1 MKIKE
6 YRSYFNGLEIEK
18 PFNNKKKYKI
28 TTLENDLEV
37 LLISDSEAIQSSAS
51 LNISIGSAY
60 DPEDI
65 PGLAHFCE
73 HLLFMGTE
81 KYPEES
87 EYNQFLSQNGG
98 YSNAYTTFKETNFF
112 FEVNNNSLEA
122 CLDRFSQFFIS
133 PLFDASCT
141 EREMLSVNS
150 EHMNNIQTDSWRIS
164 QIERNY
170 SNPNHPYHKFYT
182 GNFETLNVPDIRNHV
197 IEFYNKHY
205 SSNLMKL
212 VILGNESIDIL
223 YKWAKQYFSKIENK
237 NLILEEFKEPPL
249 TKEYLMKE
257 IYIKPIMDMSL
268 LIIIFP
274 VPNANKYYKEKPYHY
289 FTHLIGHE
297 GKGSIISYLKS
308 KDLAYSIEVGNSN
321 IIDDFDNFKIEISLT
336 EKGLSNYEEVIE
348 IVFQYIEMLK
358 KEGVQEWIYNELET
372 MSKCIFLYED
382 KDHNDCLVASLSSGM
397 QINYPRHQI
406 LSGPYIVRNFDP
418 GLIEDLL
425 NYFTCENFRYILVN
439 QDLEL
444 ENTIIDKWY
453 GTEYSIK
460 DIPMDIM
467 KKFKNI
473 TINKKLHLPERNKFI
488 PEKININYEI
498 PNMNSSLIPE
508 LIKNNDK
515 IRMFYKKDDQFNNPK
530 TNITISFISPQID
543 GTPLDH
549 LMTIIYVGLF
559 EESISEMAYYAS
571 LAGIYYNLTNGLTLS
586 ICGYNN
592 HILYYLEKFFTAMIT
607 LKFTDKEFYNLK
619 DQLKT
624 AYQNSKYSNSSQYA
638 HSYLSYL
645 LSDNSYLTE
654 DLLKE
659 IDDITPSNI
668 MEFYPKIFSRL
679 FIEGFI
685 HGSLSKSESK
695 IVVNII
701 EKIFNS
707 KSLSL
712 SKRLQNRCIKL
723 PEGKSYIYKRLHSD
737 GDNPNSAVQYYIEI
751 SERTTV
757 DKRAMISLLV
767 NLLDEPCF
775 NYLRTQEQLGYI
787 VTSGR
792 WNMSVTSGIYI
803 LVQSEKSCLEIES
816 YIEQF
821 LIEFRNIIEK
831 MDNDDFNRNVKLT
844 MEMFQ
849 DKHKT
854 LEDEHSWT
862 WNLISS
868 GFYEFNISKC
878 YLHNINTKQ
887 NKN

>member
-1 MKIKE
+1 MKRKE
-6 YRSYFNGLEIEK
+6 SKNYFNGLEIEK
-18 PFNNKKKYKI
+18 PFNCKKKYKI
-28 TTLENDLEV
+28 VTLENGLEV
-37 LLISDSEAIQSSAS
+37 LLISDNEAIQSSAA
-51 LNISIGSAY
+51 LNICIGSAY
-60 DPEDI
+60 DPENI

-73 HLLFMGTE
+73 HLLFMGTK

-112 FEVNNNSLEA
+112 FEINNNSLEA

-133 PLFDASCT
+133 PLFDESCT
-141 EREMLSVNS
+141 EREILSVNS

-182 GNFETLNVPDIRNHV
+182 GNFETLNIPDIRDRV
-197 IEFYNKHY
+197 IEFYNKYY

-212 VILGNESIDIL
+212 VILGNESIETL
-223 YKWAKQYFSKIENK
+223 FKWAKLYFSKIKNK
-237 NLILEEFKEPPL
+237 NLTLEKFNDPPL
-249 TKEYLMKE
+249 TQEYLMKE
-257 IYIKPIMDMSL
+257 ICIKPIMDMSL
-268 LIIIFP
+268 LILIFP
-274 VPNANKYYKEKPYHY
+274 VPNTDEFYKEKPFHY

-297 GKGSIISYLKS
+297 GKGSIISFLKS
-308 KDLAYSIEVGNSN
+308 KDLAYSLETGITN
-321 IIDDFDNFKIEISLT
+321 IIDEYANFKIEISLT

-358 KEGVQEWIYNELET
+358 NEGVQEWIYNELET
-372 MSKCIFLYED
+372 MSKCSFLYED
-382 KDHNDCLVASLSSGM
+382 KDHNDCLVASLSSVM

-406 LSGPYIVRNFDP
+406 LSGPYIIKNFDP
-418 GLIEDLL
+418 SLIEDLL
-425 NYFTCENFRYILVN
+425 NHFTCENFRYILVN

-444 ENTIIDKWY
+444 DNVLVDKWY

-460 DIPMDIM
+460 NIPSDIL
-467 KKFKNI
+467 KNFKNLK
-473 TINKKLHLPERNKFI
+473 TNKKLHLPEKNKFI
-488 PEKININYEI
+488 PEKINIKYEI
-498 PNMNSSLIPE
+498 PNKNSNSIPE
-508 LIKNNDK
+508 LIKNND
-515 IRMFYKKDDQFNNPK
+515 ILRIFYKKDDQFNNPK

-543 GTPLDH
+543 VTPLNH
-549 LMTIIYVGLF
+549 LMTIIYVGLL
-559 EESISEMAYYAS
+559 EESLSEMAYYAS

-586 ICGYNN
+586 ISGYNN
-592 HILYYLEKFFTAMIT
+592 HMLFYLEKFFSTMIS
-607 LKFTDKEFYNLK
+607 LKFSDKEFYNLK
-619 DQLKT
+619 DQLKV
-624 AYQNSKYSNSSQYA
+624 AYQNAKYSNSTQHA

-645 LSDNSYLTE
+645 LSDNTYLTE

-659 IDDITPSNI
+659 IDDITPEHI
-668 MEFYPKIFSRL
+668 MNFYPHIFSHL

-695 IVVNII
+695 VIISTI
-701 EKIFNS
+701 EKIFNP
-707 KSLSL
+707 KALSL
-712 SKRLQNRCIKL
+712 SKRTQNRCIKL
-723 PEGKSYIYKRLHSD
+723 PEGKNYIYKRLHSD
-737 GDNPNSAVQYYIEI
+737 SDNPNSAVQYYIEI

-757 DKRAMISLLV
+757 DKRAMISLIV

-803 LVQSEKSCLEIES
+803 LVQSERNCFEIES
-816 YIEQF
+816 YIEKF
-821 LIEFRNIIEK
+821 LYEFRDIIANMNESEFKHNI
-831 MDNDDFNRNVKLT
+831 KLT
-844 MEMFQ
+844 LEMFQ

-854 LEDEHSWT
+854 LEDEHSWI

-868 GFYEFNISKC
+868 GFYEFNIRRF
-878 YLHNINTKQ
+878 YIINT
-887 NKN
+887 

>member
-1 MKIKE
+1 MNKKE
-6 YRSYFNGLEIEK
+6 FRSYFNGLEIEK
-18 PFNNKKKYKI
+18 PFNCKKKYKI
-28 TTLENDLEV
+28 VTLENELEV
-37 LLISDSEAIQSSAS
+37 LLISDNEAVQSSAA
-51 LNISIGSAY
+51 LNINIGSAY
-60 DPEDI
+60 DPENI

-150 EHMNNIQTDSWRIS
+150 EHMNNIQTDTWRIS
-164 QIERNY
+164 QIERNC
-170 SNPNHPYHKFYT
+170 SNPKHPYHKFYT
-182 GNFETLNVPDIRNHV
+182 GNFETLNIPDIRNHV
-197 IEFYNKHY
+197 IEFYNNYY

-212 VILGNESIDIL
+212 VILGNESIETL
-223 YKWAKQYFSKIENK
+223 NKWAKKYFSNIKNK
-237 NLILEEFKEPPL
+237 NIKMDHFEDPPL

-257 IYIKPIMDMSL
+257 ICIKPIMDMSL
-268 LIIIFP
+268 LVLIFP
-274 VPNANKYYKEKPYHY
+274 VPNANKYFKEKPYHY

-297 GKGSIISYLKS
+297 GKGSIISLLKS
-308 KDLAYSIEVGNSN
+308 KNLAYSLEAGNSN
-321 IIDDFDNFKIEISLT
+321 IISDFDNFKIEISLT
-336 EKGLSNYEEVIE
+336 EKGLSNYEEIIE

-358 KEGVQEWIYNELET
+358 REGVQEWIYNEMEI
-372 MSKCIFLYED
+372 MSKCSFLYED
-382 KDHNDCLVASLSSGM
+382 KEHNDCLVASLSSVM
-397 QINYPRHQI
+397 QMDYPRHQI
-406 LSGPYIVRNFDP
+406 LSGPYIIRNFDAA
-418 GLIEDLL
+418 LIENLL
-425 NYFTCENFRYILVN
+425 SYFTCENFRYILIN

-444 ENTIIDKWY
+444 ENVLIDKWY

-460 DIPMDIM
+460 DIPPDIM
-467 KKFKNI
+467 KNFKN
-473 TINKKLHLPERNKFI
+473 TKINKNLHLPEKNKFI
-488 PEKININYEI
+488 PEKINIKYEK
-498 PNMNSSLIPE
+498 PNRNSTLIPE
-508 LIKNNDK
+508 LIKNNE
-515 IRMFYKKDDQFNNPK
+515 IMRIFYKKDDQFNNPK

-543 GTPLDH
+543 ITPMNH
-549 LMTIIYVGLF
+549 LMTVIYVGLL
-559 EESISEMAYYAS
+559 EESISETAYYAS

-592 HILYYLEKFFTAMIT
+592 HILYYLEKFFTTMTT
-607 LKFTDKEFYNLK
+607 LTFSDKEFYSLR
-619 DQLKT
+619 DQLKV
-624 AYQNSKYSNSSQYA
+624 AYQNAKYSNSTQHA

-645 LSDNSYLTE
+645 LSDNTYLTE

-659 IDDITPSNI
+659 IDDIKPSHI
-668 MEFYPKIFSRL
+668 MNFYPQIFSHL

-695 IVVNII
+695 IIISTI
-701 EKIFNS
+701 EKIFNP
-707 KSLSL
+707 KPLSL

-723 PEGKSYIYKRLHSD
+723 PEGKSYIYKRLHCDSN
-737 GDNPNSAVQYYIEI
+737 NPNSAVQYYIEI

-757 DKRAMISLLV
+757 DKRAMISLIV

-803 LVQSEKSCLEIES
+803 LVQSERNCFEIES
-816 YIEQF
+816 YIEKF
-821 LIEFRNIIEK
+821 LYEFRNFIENMSEK
-831 MDNDDFNRNVKLT
+831 DFYNNIQLT

-854 LEDEHSWT
+854 LEEEHSWI

-868 GFYEFNISKC
+868 GFYEFNISK
-878 YLHNINTKQ
+878 
-887 NKN
+887 